1 VTPPRPTAVSVRA
14 PATSANLGPGF
25 DALGLAVR
33 LYNEFEA
40 TLRDDGRLRVRV
52 SGEGAGEVPLDER
65 HLVVRAMRE
74 TFERAGEKLPGL
86 DLTCVNNVPH
96 ARGLGSSS
104 SAIVGGVAAA
114 SALLGR
120 VGPDGGPDRDGIYQ
134 IAADIE
140 GHPDNVAPCVY
151 GGYTVAYR
159 DGGRWGAVRLSPD
172 ERILPVLCVP
182 GERLS
187 TERARGLLPETVPH
201 ADAAFNAGRS
211 ALMTAAVCGHP
222 ETLYAATEDRLHE
235 SYRAPAMPRT
245 LDLIR
250 DLREHEGLPAVVSGA
265 GPTVLVLC
273 SVGTGAAEADS
284 PEIIRQVDSIR
295 RRAGNDW
302 DIRPLHVEPEGCGP
316 HLPIRSTCVEE

>member
-1 VTPPRPTAVSVRA
+1 MTPPRPARVSVHA

-25 DALGLAVR
+25 DALGLALC
-33 LYNEFEA
+33 LYNEFEVS
-40 TLRDDGRLRVRV
+40 LRDDGELRVEV
-52 SGEGAGEVPLDER
+52 SGEGAGDVPCDDQ

-74 TFERAGEKLPGL
+74 TFERAGEKLPGIS
-86 DLTCVNNVPH
+86 LTCVNNVPH

-104 SAIVGGVAAA
+104 SAIVGGIAAA

-120 VGPDGGPDRDGIYQ
+120 VGPDGGPDRDWIYQ
-134 IAADIE
+134 ISADIE

-159 DGGRWGAVRLSPD
+159 DGDRWGAVGLTPD

-182 GERLS
+182 AWRLS
-187 TERARGLLPETVPH
+187 TERARSLLPKEVPH
-201 ADAAFNAGRS
+201 TDAAFNAGRS

-245 LDLIR
+245 LELIR
-250 DLREHEGLPAVVSGA
+250 DLREHEGMPAVVSGA

-273 SVGTGAAEADS
+273 SIRDGEAAVDS
-284 PEIIRQVDSIR
+284 PEITRQVDSIR
-295 RRAGNDW
+295 RRAGRDW
-302 DIRPLHVEPEGCGP
+302 NIRPLLVEPAGVRSPSP
-316 HLPIRSTCVEE
+316 HP

>member
-1 VTPPRPTAVSVRA
+1 MTAPRPDRVRVIA

-25 DALGLAVR
+25 DSLGLALGLH
-33 LYNEFEA
+33 NTFEA
-40 TLRDDGRLRVRV
+40 APREDGELRVGAR
-52 SGEGAGEVPLDER
+52 GEGAQEVPLDER

-86 DLTCVNNVPH
+86 DLSCSNQVPH

-120 VGPDGGPDRDGIYQ
+120 TGPDGGPDREGIYQ

-159 DGGRWGAVRLSPD
+159 DGDRWGAVSLAPD
-172 ERILPVLCVP
+172 PRVMPVLCVP
-182 GERLS
+182 GWRLS
-187 TERARGLLPETVPH
+187 TKRARDLLPGEVAH
-201 ADAAFNAGRS
+201 GDAAFNAGRA

-222 ETLYAATEDRLHE
+222 EALYAATEDRLHE

-245 LDLIR
+245 LSLIH
-250 DLREHEGLPAVVSGA
+250 DLRQHERLPAVVSGA

-273 SVGTGAAEADS
+273 STDAREATADS
-284 PEIIRQVDSIR
+284 PEIADQVDSIR
-295 RRAGNDW
+295 RRAGKDW
-302 DIRPLHVEPEGCGP
+302 DVRPLPVETAGVRSPSP
-316 HLPIRSTCVEE
+316 HP

>member
-1 VTPPRPTAVSVRA
+1 MSPSRPTRVSVQA

-25 DALGLAVR
+25 DALGLALR
-33 LYNEFEA
+33 LYNTFEA
-40 TLRDDGRLRVRV
+40 SLREDGELRVRV
-52 SGEGAGEVPLDER
+52 EGEGADEVPLDER

-74 TFERAGEKLPGL
+74 TFERAGEQLPGL
-86 DLTCVNNVPH
+86 DLTCVNGVPH

-120 VGPDGGPDRDGIYQ
+120 TGPDGGPDRDGVYQ

-159 DGGRWGAVRLSPD
+159 DGDRWGAVSLAPD
-172 ERILPVLCVP
+172 PRVLPVLCVP
-182 GERLS
+182 EWRLS
-187 TERARGLLPETVPH
+187 TERARGLLPERVPH
-201 ADAAFNAGRS
+201 GDAAFNAGRA

-222 ETLYAATEDRLHE
+222 EALYAATRDRLHE
-235 SYRAPAMPRT
+235 SYRAPAMPDT

-250 DLREHEGLPAVVSGA
+250 DLRQHEKLPAVVSGA

-273 SVGTGAAEADS
+273 STGAGEASADS
-284 PEIIRQVDSIR
+284 PEIADQVDSIR
-295 RRAGNDW
+295 RRAGKNW
-302 DIRPLHVEPEGCGP
+302 DIRPLLVELAGVRSPSP
-316 HLPIRSTCVEE
+316 HP

>member
-1 VTPPRPTAVSVRA
+1 MSVDA

-25 DALGLAVR
+25 DALGLA
-33 LYNEFEA
+33 
-40 TLRDDGRLRVRV
+40 LRSHNRFDVALREDDELHV
-52 SGEGAGEVPLDER
+52 SVTGEGAGEVPLDRR
-65 HLVVRAMRE
+65 HLVVRAMSE
-74 TFERAGEKLPGL
+74 TFDRAGEKLPGL
-86 DLTCVNNVPH
+86 DLRCDDRIPH

-104 SAIVGGVAAA
+104 SAIVGGVTAAA
-114 SALLGR
+114 ALLGR
-120 VGPDGGPDRDGIYQ
+120 TGPDGGPDRDWIYQ
-134 IAADIE
+134 VAADLE

-159 DGGRWGAVRLSPD
+159 DGDSWGVARLDPH

-182 GERLS
+182 SWKLS
-187 TERARGLLPETVPH
+187 TERARGLLPDTVTH
-201 ADAAFNAGRS
+201 ADAAFNAGRA

-222 ETLYAATEDRLHE
+222 DSLYAATEDRLHE

-250 DLREHEGLPAVVSGA
+250 DLREHERLPAVVSGA

-273 SVGTGAAEADS
+273 TVPDGTALPDS
-284 PEIIRQVDSIR
+284 PEITGQVDSIT

-302 DIRPLHVEPEGCGP
+302 DIRPLHVEPAGVRTPSP
-316 HLPIRSTCVEE
+316 HP

>member
-1 VTPPRPTAVSVRA
+1 MTPPRPTRVSVRA

-25 DALGLAVR
+25 DALGMALR
-33 LYNEFEA
+33 LYNEFEVR
-40 TLRDDGRLRVRV
+40 LRDDGELRVGV
-52 SGEGAGEVPLDER
+52 EGEGAGEVPTGER

-86 DLTCVNNVPH
+86 DLACVNNVPH

-120 VGPDGGPDRDGIYQ
+120 TGPDGGPDRDGIYR

-159 DGGRWGAVRLSPD
+159 DGDRWGAVSLVPD
-172 ERILPVLCVP
+172 ARILPVLCVP
-182 GERLS
+182 SWRLS
-187 TERARGLLPETVPH
+187 TERARGLLPEEVPH
-201 ADAAFNAGRS
+201 FDAAFNAGRA

-222 ETLYAATEDRLHE
+222 ESLYAATEDRLHE
-235 SYRAPAMPRT
+235 SYREPAMPRT

-250 DLREHEGLPAVVSGA
+250 DLRRHGRLPAVVSGA

-273 SVGTGAAEADS
+273 SVEEGEADPDS
-284 PEIIRQVDSIR
+284 PEITRQTDSIR
-295 RRAGNDW
+295 RRAGKDW
-302 DIRPLHVEPEGCGP
+302 DVRPLPVEPAGVRTPSP
-316 HLPIRSTCVEE
+316 HP

>member
-1 VTPPRPTAVSVRA
+1 VTPSRPTRVSVRA

-25 DALGLAVR
+25 DALGLALR
-33 LYNEFEA
+33 LDNEFHVRP
-40 TLRDDGRLRVRV
+40 RDDDELRVEV
-52 SGEGAGEVPLDER
+52 AGEGAGEVPLDRR

-86 DLTCVNNVPH
+86 DLTCVNRVPH

-120 VGPDGGPDRDGIYQ
+120 TGPDGGPDRDGIYQ

-140 GHPDNVAPCVY
+140 GHPDNVAPCVF

-159 DGGRWGAVRLSPD
+159 DGDRWGAAALTPD
-172 ERILPVLCVP
+172 PRVLPVLCVP
-182 GERLS
+182 GWRLS

-201 ADAAFNAGRS
+201 GDAAFTAGRA
-211 ALMTAAVCGHP
+211 ALLTAAVCGHV
-222 ETLYAATEDRLHE
+222 EDLYAATEDRLHE

-250 DLREHEGLPAVVSGA
+250 DLRELEGLPAVVSGA

-273 SVGTGAAEADS
+273 TVREGIAGEES
-284 PEIIRQVDSIR
+284 PEIGQQIDSISQ
-295 RRAGNDW
+295 RAGNDW
-302 DIRPLHVEPEGCGP
+302 DIRPLLVEPAGVRTPSP
-316 HLPIRSTCVEE
+316 HS

>member
-1 VTPPRPTAVSVRA
+1 MTPTRPTRVSVLA

-25 DALGLAVR
+25 DALGLA
-33 LYNEFEA
+33 LGLHNEFEVSP
-40 TLRDDGRLRVRV
+40 RSDGELRVRV
-52 SGEGAGEVPLDER
+52 EGEGAGEVPLDQR

-86 DLTCVNNVPH
+86 DLTCVNRVPH

-120 VGPDGGPDRDGIYQ
+120 TGPDGGPDRDGIYQ

-159 DGGRWGAVRLSPD
+159 DGDRWGAVSLTPD
-172 ERILPVLCVP
+172 TRILPVLCVP
-182 GERLS
+182 DWRLS
-187 TERARGLLPETVPH
+187 TERARGLLPEEVPH
-201 ADAAFNAGRS
+201 GDAAFNAGRA

-222 ETLYAATEDRLHE
+222 ETLYAATRDRLHE

-250 DLREHEGLPAVVSGA
+250 DLRQHEKLPAVVSGA

-273 SVGTGAAEADS
+273 SVSGGRAAADS
-284 PEIIRQVDSIR
+284 PEITAQVDSIR
-295 RRAGNDW
+295 RRAGKNW
-302 DIRPLHVEPEGCGP
+302 GIRPLLVESAGVRSPSP
-316 HLPIRSTCVEE
+316 HS

>member
-1 VTPPRPTAVSVRA
+1 MIPPRPARVTVHA

-33 LYNEFEA
+33 LYNRFDA
-40 TLRDDGRLRVRV
+40 ALRDDDRINVEV
-52 SGEGAGEVPLDER
+52 TGEGAGEVPLDER

-74 TFERAGEKLPGL
+74 AFDRAGEKLPGI

-120 VGPDGGPDRDGIYQ
+120 TGPGGGPDRDWIYR

-159 DGGRWGAVRLSPD
+159 GQEGWGAVSLAPD
-172 ERILPVLCVP
+172 ARILPVLCVP
-182 GERLS
+182 SWRLS
-187 TERARGLLPETVPH
+187 TERARGLLPERVTH
-201 ADAAFNAGRS
+201 ADASFNAGRS

-235 SYRAPAMPRT
+235 SYREPAMPRT
-245 LDLIR
+245 LELIR
-250 DLREHEGLPAVVSGA
+250 DLRERDGLPAVVSGA

-273 SVGTGAAEADS
+273 AVSEGEAREES
-284 PEIIRQVDSIR
+284 PEIAHQIDSIS

-302 DIRPLHVEPEGCGP
+302 DIRPLRVEPAGVRTP
-316 HLPIRSTCVEE
+316 LPIRSTCVEE

>member
-1 VTPPRPTAVSVRA
+1 MTPSRPERVTVHA

-33 LYNEFEA
+33 LYNRFDA
-40 TLRDDGRLRVRV
+40 TVRDDDRISVRV
-52 SGEGAGEVPLDER
+52 TGEGADELPLDER
-65 HLVVRAMRE
+65 HLVVRSLRE
-74 TFERAGEKLPGL
+74 AFECGGEKLPGI
-86 DLTCVNNVPH
+86 DLTCVNEVPH
-96 ARGLGSSS
+96 ASGLGSSS

-114 SALLGR
+114 AALLGR
-120 VGPDGGPDRDGIYQ
+120 TGPDGGPDRDWIYQ

-151 GGYTVAYR
+151 GGYTIAYR
-159 DGGRWGAVRLSPD
+159 DAGRWGAVSLAPD
-172 ERILPVLCVP
+172 PRILPVLCVP
-182 GERLS
+182 SWRLS
-187 TERARGLLPETVPH
+187 TEHARGLLPERVSH

-222 ETLYAATEDRLHE
+222 EILSAATADRLHE
-235 SYRAPAMPRT
+235 SYREPAMPRT
-245 LDLIR
+245 LELIR

-273 SVGTGAAEADS
+273 AAAEGEARANS
-284 PEIIRQVDSIR
+284 PEIAHQIDLIT

-302 DIRPLHVEPEGCGP
+302 DIRPLRVEPAGVRTPSP
-316 HLPIRSTCVEE
+316 HP

>member
-1 VTPPRPTAVSVRA
+1 VNPPRPARVSVRA

-25 DALGLAVR
+25 DALGLALR
-33 LYNEFEA
+33 LYNEFDVAPRADDE
-40 TLRDDGRLRVRV
+40 LRIRVE
-52 SGEGAGEVPLDER
+52 GQGAGEVPLDRR

-74 TFERAGEKLPGL
+74 AFDRAGEKLPGL
-86 DLTCVNNVPH
+86 DLHCVNHIPH

-114 SALLGR
+114 AALLGR
-120 VGPDGGPDRDGIYQ
+120 VGPDGGPDREWIYQ
-134 IAADIE
+134 VAADIE

-159 DGGRWGAVRLSPD
+159 DGDSWGAARLTPD

-182 GERLS
+182 GWRLS
-187 TERARGLLPETVPH
+187 TERARGLLPETVSH

-211 ALMTAAVCGHP
+211 ALMTAAVCGQP
-222 ETLYAATEDRLHE
+222 ESLYAATEDRLHE
-235 SYRAPAMPRT
+235 AYRAPAMPDT
-245 LDLIR
+245 LDLIG
-250 DLREHEGLPAVVSGA
+250 DLRKHEKLPAVVSGA

-273 SVGTGAAEADS
+273 TVSEGSAREDS
-284 PEIIRQVDSIR
+284 PEITRRVDSIR

-302 DIRPLHVEPEGCGP
+302 DIRPLHIEPAGVRTPSP
-316 HLPIRSTCVEE
+316 HS